1 MQMDKFIYLKSIL
14 QSTRQTLEK
23 EMADNFSKLY

>member
-23 EMADNFSKLY
+23 EMADNFF